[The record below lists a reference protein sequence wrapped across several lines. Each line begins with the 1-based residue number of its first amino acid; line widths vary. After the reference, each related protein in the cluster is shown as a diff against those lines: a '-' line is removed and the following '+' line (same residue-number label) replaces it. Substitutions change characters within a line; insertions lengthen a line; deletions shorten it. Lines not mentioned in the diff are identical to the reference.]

1 MGREENI
8 KICRARAAVSSSIV
22 YCSGLKYTLNC
33 RMRMRI
39 TYILYERTPCYAAI
53 AIVHAPTRRH
63 RYRMKLENNQSRGNE
78 RKMEQGQG
86 AERAMGDVQGTLPA
100 RRRTPAAQTG
110 RMALHCVE
118 DPILESRQ
126 AEDYTLCTDPRDNR
140 PIAAVR

>member
-1 MGREENI
+1 M
-8 KICRARAAVSSSIV
+8 SSSIV

-78 RKMEQGQG
+78 HKMEQGQG
-86 AERAMGDVQGTLPA
+86 GGTGYGGCARDVAGPSSDSGGSDGSHGTSLC
-100 RRRTPAAQTG
+100 G
-110 RMALHCVE
+110 RSDLGIEAGGGLYSVYR
-118 DPILESRQ
+118 SSG
-126 AEDYTLCTDPRDNR
+126 
-140 PIAAVR
+140 